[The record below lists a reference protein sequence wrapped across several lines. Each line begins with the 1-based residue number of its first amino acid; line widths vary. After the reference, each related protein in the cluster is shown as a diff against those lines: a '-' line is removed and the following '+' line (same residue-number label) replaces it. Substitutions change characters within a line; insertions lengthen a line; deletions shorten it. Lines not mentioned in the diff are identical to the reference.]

1 MYGLGIRLGFYLQ
14 WYAGICANM
23 LAVES
28 EITGNRLALAAFMWG
43 TFIALLVQTITQALS
58 AIDIYV
64 ILLMCFGSNYFII
77 PLLFWR
83 LVTCFDYTLDPTR
96 WIVVKA
102 STALNIANVAL
113 LLATSGYQLW
123 FWISGIH
130 TIPNDCNPVGFLFV
144 KMPLVSVPM
153 WAVNVALQC
162 VLICVALIGPFRWL
176 LKIGGEKR
184 EFLADQQVE

>member
-14 WYAGICANM
+14 WYAGIYANM
-23 LAVES
+23 LAIES
-28 EITGNRLALAAFMWG
+28 EIAGNRLALAAFMWG
-43 TFIALLVQTITQALS
+43 TFIALLVQTIRQALS

-64 ILLMCFGSNYFII
+64 VLLMCFGYHYFII
-77 PLLFWR
+77 PVLLWR
-83 LVTCFDYTLDPTR
+83 LLTCFDYQLDPTR

-102 STALNIANVAL
+102 STALNVTNVVL
-113 LLATSGYQLW
+113 LLATSVYQLW

-144 KMPLVSVPM
+144 KVPLVSVPM

-162 VLICVALIGPFRWL
+162 VLICVGLLGPVRYLF
-176 LKIGGEKR
+176 KIGGDER
-184 EFLADQQVE
+184 QFLEDRQVE